1 MEGMMRG
8 KMRAVVNE
16 SVAEGIGGG
25 ELKK

>member
-1 MEGMMRG
+1 MMRG